1 MTITRLSP
9 PFDFFVFGKG
19 AVICAIVACAAADA
33 ARLGALMLEPPTAVA
48 VAVGSE
54 GLPGA
59 LLPLPPP
66 LAVRCVL
73 SPRWNSAPLRWS
85 IDSWPIE
92 RPRFSA
98 EAAAKALLLLICGGA
113 APTTAADRMLPAI
126 K

>member
-1 MTITRLSP
+1 MVITRLSP
-9 PFDFFVFGKG
+9 PFDFFVFGMG
-19 AVICAIVACAAADA
+19 AVICVNVACAAADA
-33 ARLGALMLEPPTAVA
+33 VRLGALTLEPPVA